1 MAHGFLSGILWGV
14 VVGVPGV
21 AIYSLTT
28 ELPPTMSFK
37 PGIAGREATAPGGA
51 FDAPIDAQ
59 TLEALDSGVTPEVTP
74 APEEREP
81 DDDETDELLDK
92 AGEELPETGAETGN
106 APAVQQ

>member
-1 MAHGFLSGILWGV
+1 MAHGFLSGIIWGV

-28 ELPPTMSFK
+28 ETPPAISAK
-37 PGIAGREATAPGGA
+37 PGIAGREATAPGGV
-51 FDAPIDAQ
+51 FDVPIDAR
-59 TLEALDSGVTPEVTP
+59 TLDALDSGVTLEVTP
-74 APEEREP
+74 ASEGREL
-81 DDDETDELLDK
+81 DGDKTDELLDK